1 LTKNREK
8 AIEYFYQ
15 LSSLD
20 LEQKSKCDFYIWI
33 SYYRLWKYEK
43 SISTLNQLIS
53 NDVYK
58 SDVFRYLLLNYE
70 KLWDTNKMIQVWQ
83 KQLWTYNLRENDF
96 KMFFDFVFY
105 TPFSMDEKFT
115 IFLNYKQM
123 AYDFVTTCYD
133 KFGSKND
140 TCIYGEVW
148 LDLANWDFVSA
159 KSNLI
164 YLSEKY
170 PQANIFK
177 ALWDYYKKIN
187 EIWKAKDY
195 YIKAASITNSPAQ
208 KMKLESILIDL

>member
-1 LTKNREK
+1 
-8 AIEYFYQ
+8 
-15 LSSLD
+15 
-20 LEQKSKCDFYIWI
+20 
-33 SYYRLWKYEK
+33 
-43 SISTLNQLIS
+43 
-53 NDVYK
+53 
-58 SDVFRYLLLNYE
+58 
-70 KLWDTNKMIQVWQ
+70 
-83 KQLWTYNLRENDF
+83 
-96 KMFFDFVFY
+96 
-105 TPFSMDEKFT
+105 
-115 IFLNYKQM
+115 M